1 MTISGYDYP
10 TFLQKQ
16 VAHKERAVQ
25 IQQQLYDNCDM
36 FTLEELFDS
45 ISFAQAAAVTDVVST
60 VICCDVDNI
69 SHDYAE

>member
-25 IQQQLYDNCDM
+25 VHEQLYTNCDM
-36 FTLEELFDS
+36 FTLTELFES
-45 ISFAQAAAVTDVVST
+45 ISLAQQQTVLDNASSVV
-60 VICCDVDNI
+60 CCDVDNI
-69 SHDYAE
+69 EHEYNK